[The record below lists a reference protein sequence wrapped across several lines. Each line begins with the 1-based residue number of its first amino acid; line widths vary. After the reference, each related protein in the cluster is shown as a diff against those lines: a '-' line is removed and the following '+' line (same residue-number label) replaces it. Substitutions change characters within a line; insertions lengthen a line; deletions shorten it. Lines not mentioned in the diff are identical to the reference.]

1 MVSLS
6 LIMRPNL
13 IYNRMII
20 KINEGQPCVLEKKET
35 KHLMLKM
42 NQKSIL
48 TKRVVKRKL
57 KECVMKTTLS
67 KRNPEVRL
75 IFRMMEQE
83 KTRTEVTTTGIKVFI
98 LIKVPIMYLK

>member
-20 KINEGQPCVLEKKET
+20 KINEGQPCVLEKKDT

-48 TKRVVKRKL
+48 TKRVVKRQL
-57 KECVMKTTLS
+57 EECVMQTTLPQ
-67 KRNPEVRL
+67 RNPEVRL
-75 IFRMMEQE
+75 IFRTMEQE
-83 KTRTEVTTTGIKVFI
+83 KPGTEVTTTGLKTFI
-98 LIKVPIMYLK
+98 WIEVPRM